1 MLAITA
7 NELFAQ
13 TNSYLIN
20 CIGKT
25 LKWDG
30 KKSHSS
36 SFMSLHTQMYCPIRG
51 QQPSWARTPTDAR
64 ETPLHIPWSHT
75 PLSVQFKLL
84 CSALDIRV
92 YVYGT
97 RPWPSCTLL
106 ATHWAAQWLSQNMC
120 VLWFYLYRKLNRECF
135 THIPKCSNAAMAI
148 DTQNVFIEI
157 VKCVLWHDHAYA
169 QKCPI
174 NLEIVVDCG
183 QCLLPGEWSSKTM
196 KCLIHFDLFILFIHI
211 LLLLLLLFSASFR
224 FSTFSVYCTWIELAR
239 RMHIV

>member
-1 MLAITA
+1 MEKNRIRHHLCHCIRKCIVPFVDSSPHERAHRQML
-7 NELFAQ
+7 ERHLFTYRGRIHLSQ
-13 TNSYLIN
+13 CSSN
-20 CIGKT
+20 C
-25 LKWDG
+25 
-30 KKSHSS
+30 S
-36 SFMSLHTQMYCPIRG
+36 
-51 QQPSWARTPTDAR
+51 A
-64 ETPLHIPWSHT
+64 
-75 PLSVQFKLL
+75 LL
-84 CSALDIRV
+84 CSRHSSLCLW
-92 YVYGT
+92 YT
-97 RPWPSCTLL
+97 TLTFL
-106 ATHWAAQWLSQNMC
+106 HIVGHAWAAQWLSQNMC